1 MFYLIL
7 GGSGS
12 GKSEYAEN
20 LVLRLSEENP
30 RIYLA
35 TMQVYGEEGKKR
47 VERHR
52 KLREHKNFYTVEQ
65 TRNIAECAAACKPE
79 ATVLLECM
87 SNLTANEMFLDE
99 GVMPEDAVVE
109 KVVQDVLELKRKI
122 KHLVVVSN
130 NVFEDG
136 ICYDETTMSY
146 LRALGRINTRLAKQ
160 ADEVTEVVYTIP
172 VQWKEAKGNVC
183 D

>member
-20 LVLRLSEENP
+20 LVLSLSKEEP

-65 TRNIAECAAACKPE
+65 TRNIADCAITWKPDM
-79 ATVLLECM
+79 TVLLECM
-87 SNLTANEMFLDE
+87 SNLTANEMFLEDDIE
-99 GVMPEDAVVE
+99 SEDAVVE
-109 KVVQDVLELKRKI
+109 KIVHDVLEVKKKI
-122 KHLVVVSN
+122 KNLVVVSN

-136 ICYDETTMSY
+136 IRYDETTMAY
-146 LRALGRINTRLAKQ
+146 LRALGRINTLLAGE
-160 ADEVTEVVYTIP
+160 ADVVTEVVYTIP
-172 VQWKEAKGNVC
+172 VPWKEAKETC
-183 D
+183 L

>member
-12 GKSEYAEN
+12 GKSAYAEN
-20 LVLRLSEENP
+20 LVVQLAKEKERV
-30 RIYLA
+30 YLA

-52 KLREHKNFYTVEQ
+52 KLREKKAFHTVEQ
-65 TRNIAECAAACKPE
+65 TRDLQELMGQFQKEETI
-79 ATVLLECM
+79 LLECM
-87 SNLTANEMFLDE
+87 SNLTANEMFRE
-99 GVMPEDAVVE
+99 NGIEKEDDVVE
-109 KVVQDVLELKRKI
+109 KVVKEVLELEKQV

-136 ICYDETTMSY
+136 ILYDEETMAY
-146 LRALGRINTRLAKQ
+146 LRALGRINRELTDK
-160 ADEVTEVVYTIP
+160 ADVVTEVVYTVP
-172 VQWKEAKGNVC
+172 VMWKDRRK
-183 D
+183 